1 MAGQGADADGKPP
14 EHHLL
19 RFLVATASCC
29 VISNASNTEQLLF
42 VPSETFASSEV
53 TLSLSQL
60 QSSELN
66 ANKEII
72 CTDTN
77 LLRNYFGIF
86 SMYFR
91 KKLTCHNKDNTEREG
106 RYVEGG
112 SRKSS
117 KSVRIRIPSEN

>member
-1 MAGQGADADGKPP
+1 MAGQGAHPDGEPP

-77 LLRNYFGIF
+77 LLRNYFSIF
-86 SMYFR
+86 FNVFQ
-91 KKLTCHNKDNTEREG
+91 KKKTNMP
-106 RYVEGG
+106 
-112 SRKSS
+112 S
-117 KSVRIRIPSEN
+117 KQRQH